1 MVKQDL
7 TPLLFFVK
15 GGVEKQMFE
24 ILLVVKKTGQTLL
37 DIVFR
42 I

>member
-7 TPLLFFVK
+7 TPLLFFMK
-15 GGVEKQMFE
+15 GGVEKRMFE
-24 ILLVVKKTGQTLL
+24 ILLVVKKAGQTFLN
-37 DIVFR
+37 IVFR